1 MQPFRSLLLL
11 CLLSALSVSAQI
23 LPDSVWKQ
31 YREAP
36 GMFSR
41 HLVLRDYLAY
51 APPMEVDKKLQ
62 MLRELREHFLS
73 RGSWAAADFLV
84 TLEGGQYWAGGDY
97 PAAIRTSMEVLPR
110 LEERGDTA
118 GILQALNSLA
128 ISYSETGNP
137 DQAIVYLQRLLPFL
151 KNTGNVGAELTIL
164 NNLADNY
171 LRLGKNDSARWYIVR
186 AQTAAE
192 HSGKSFALALVYST
206 MGEVYLST
214 GELDLAA
221 AYMHRAA
228 AAGAADED
236 WATVS
241 YNYGNLSRVF
251 NRKHAY
257 DSARYYGRRALEL
270 SEPSLKAEQLRA
282 IEALLEGFRAS
293 GPRDSA
299 YRYALLRM
307 DLKDSLFNEAR
318 SRSIQQMHFTEL
330 LREQE
335 KESRRKLDAQHRRQ
349 NLQTTAVAIFVI
361 TFLVFVVLLR
371 RKNPNLKAIRFMGI
385 LAVLLLFEFVSMLLH
400 PWLEKITHH
409 HPLWMLFGLVCIG
422 AVIAPLHHRMTLWIQ
437 HKTGH

>member
-1 MQPFRSLLLL
+1 MIRRPPRSTRHSTLFPYTTLFRSLVVDDTPENL
-11 CLLSALSVSAQI
+11 ALMHA
-23 LPDSVWKQ
+23 L
-31 YREAP
+31 
-36 GMFSR
+36 
-41 HLVLRDYLAY
+41 LRDTY
-51 APPMEVDKKLQ
+51 
-62 MLRELREHFLS
+62 
-73 RGSWAAADFLV
+73 
-84 TLEGGQYWAGGDY
+84 
-97 PAAIRTSMEVLPR
+97 
-110 LEERGDTA
+110 
-118 GILQALNSLA
+118 
-128 ISYSETGNP
+128 
-137 DQAIVYLQRLLPFL
+137 
-151 KNTGNVGAELTIL
+151 
-164 NNLADNY
+164 
-171 LRLGKNDSARWYIVR
+171 
-186 AQTAAE
+186 
-192 HSGKSFALALVYST
+192 
-206 MGEVYLST
+206 
-214 GELDLAA
+214 
-221 AYMHRAA
+221 
-228 AAGAADED
+228 
-236 WATVS
+236 
-241 YNYGNLSRVF
+241 RVKVA
-251 NRKHAY
+251 NH
-257 DSARYYGRRALEL
+257 GRRALEL

-282 IEALLEGFRAS
+282 IEALLDGFRAS